1 MQQCQNL
8 GASWLNS
15 KCLYHSVGFR
25 LSIHNLVIAYP
36 FFFPFFRFHSL
47 CTEIFSLAGQL
58 GGSEETDG
66 PLSEDIQ
73 TSLEVGLLG
82 HVRKVLMLMPDSLA
96 HMVVGEVVLHFS
108 LIAMARNKDIVVRTA
123 AIRVSLCTSYQ
134 NTH

>member
-1 MQQCQNL
+1 M
-8 GASWLNS
+8 
-15 KCLYHSVGFR
+15 
-25 LSIHNLVIAYP
+25 
-36 FFFPFFRFHSL
+36 

-58 GGSEETDG
+58 GGSEEIDG

-96 HMVVGEVVLHFS
+96 HMVVGEVVQHFS
-108 LIAMARNKDIVVRTA
+108 LIAMAHNKDIVVRTA